1 MTKKPLPIPLP
12 IKPLTMKKNAKQ
24 FINFMNDNN
33 NCPVDIAE
41 ELIKLGSKS
50 DINEFRTFLMIFK
63 NTICLTELRLMRE
76 NNEYSEMTEVSRQM
90 AENANRLNAFIKR
103 IHNIKDQT
111 DEQKRMIDLWNH
123 AIGLN

>member
-1 MTKKPLPIPLP
+1 
-12 IKPLTMKKNAKQ
+12 MKKNAKQ